1 MNAAVDWAA
10 ALMKVMASSSE
21 AEIGAG
27 CHAGKRLVYVRNV
40 WGELLSVL
48 PKRAISHIVDNSAL
62 PHLTMNVGV
71 SAKTEHFLR
80 WQHILRYLVVHGWI
94 RLHLCTTG
102 DMLADPL
109 TKVSF
114 KPAYLTFRKVAMNL

>member
-1 MNAAVDWAA
+1 
-10 ALMKVMASSSE
+10 MKVMASSSE

-48 PKRAISHIVDNSAL
+48 PKKAISHVVDNSAL

-80 WQHILRYLVVHGWI
+80 WQHILRYIVVHGWI
-94 RLHLCTTG
+94 RLHLCTTASVG
-102 DMLADPL
+102 DSESER
-109 TKVSF
+109 VSEGSNWAARERDEWY
-114 KPAYLTFRKVAMNL
+114 PVDLR